1 MARVA
6 TTNSSGRTGKAAG
19 VTGAGTDG
27 GAAVLPVESGLSPV
41 ARLSVVD
48 AVADQIQG
56 EILRGR
62 LAAGS
67 RLPPE
72 RELAVT
78 LGVNRL
84 TLRAALSRLEALGLI
99 TTRHG
104 AGTLVT
110 HWRERAGLDA
120 LASLLN
126 ALTPDED
133 AWVELVVSLLEV
145 RRVLVAEAIALAA
158 ERHTPAD
165 LVNLRALAGE
175 QAKRVDDVQAY
186 ARGEIVFQR
195 AIVRAGGN
203 VGLELIL
210 NTLARLPD
218 EQPKLVARLFEE
230 RDPALYQ
237 VVIDLIAGGDANG
250 AREMIRTA
258 LQLLDEQWLR
268 KQGFAAFANGS
279 PKQKPTTAGAK
290 RTAKKKS
297 S

>member
-1 MARVA
+1 MARLVA
-6 TTNSSGRTGKAAG
+6 SNSSVRSGKAAG
-19 VTGAGTDG
+19 SGAPGASG
-27 GAAVLPVESGLSPV
+27 GAPAAVESGLSPV

-62 LAAGS
+62 LAAGA

-145 RRVLVAEAIALAA
+145 RRALVAEAIALAA
-158 ERHTPAD
+158 ERHSAD
-165 LVNLRALAGE
+165 DLANLRVLAAE
-175 QAKRVDDVQAY
+175 QSKRVDDVQAY

-237 VVIDLIAGGDANG
+237 VVIDLIAAGDGNG
-250 AREMIRTA
+250 AREMIRAA
-258 LQLLDEQWLR
+258 LHLLDEQWLR

-279 PKQKPTTAGAK
+279 PKQKSSPAPGK
-290 RTAKKKS
+290 RPAKKRS
-297 S
+297 T

>member
-1 MARVA
+1 MPKASSQNSAAKSTR
-6 TTNSSGRTGKAAG
+6 TTPAA
-19 VTGAGTDG
+19 
-27 GAAVLPVESGLSPV
+27 AAPPAEVGLSPV

-48 AVADQIQG
+48 AVAEQIQG

-62 LAAGS
+62 MPAGS

-99 TTRHG
+99 ATRHG

-110 HWRERAGLDA
+110 HWRERAGLEA

-145 RRVLVAEAIALAA
+145 RRVLVAEALALAA
-158 ERHTPAD
+158 ERHTPEDIA
-165 LVNLRALAGE
+165 NLRALAAE
-175 QAKRVDDVQAY
+175 QAKRVDDVLAY
-186 ARGEIVFQR
+186 ARGELVFQR

-218 EQPKLVARLFEE
+218 EQPKLVARLYES
-230 RDPALYQ
+230 RDPALYSA
-237 VVIDLIAGGDANG
+237 VIDLIAAGDGNA
-250 AREMIRTA
+250 AREMIRGA
-258 LQLLDEQWLR
+258 LALLDEQWLA
-268 KQGFAAFANGS
+268 KQGFGAFASGGA
-279 PKQKPTTAGAK
+279 KQKGAPK
-290 RTAKKKS
+290 KPVKKKGS
-297 S
+297 T